1 MASEVRQRK
10 KAKSEEGIE
19 KPEEEELKKSQ
30 EQSETLV
37 TKFTPTWT
45 YMISPLL
52 AIIIT
57 TSADTFLDNKVSSL
71 MFRVKFPT

>member
-37 TKFTPTWT
+37 TKLTPKWT